1 MGGCGTRFSSVVEL
15 DVGRGDVTQ
24 PAQSFEADE
33 PAVADHNQPLEAT
46 GRAVEAARLT
56 VASDAVVY
64 DEVATVDVDL

>member
-1 MGGCGTRFSSVVEL
+1 MSRSQRKASKLTNPLWPITTS
-15 DVGRGDVTQ
+15 
-24 PAQSFEADE
+24 
-33 PAVADHNQPLEAT
+33 LEAT